1 VSNNTYIIVTG
12 LVVVGVG
19 GLALMTVALA
29 VLLRVTFP
37 SGRPATQPRRTS
49 SRRHS
54 RPVPIGSHRAGAA
67 PPRPAHGA
75 TA

>member
-1 VSNNTYIIVTG
+1 MSNNTYIIVTG
-12 LVVVGVG
+12 LVVAGVG

-37 SGRPATQPRRTS
+37 SGRPATQARRAS
-49 SRRHS
+49 SRRH
-54 RPVPIGSHRAGAA
+54 RHVPIGSHRAGAA
-67 PPRPAHGA
+67 PPRPVHGA

>member
-1 VSNNTYIIVTG
+1 
-12 LVVVGVG
+12 
-19 GLALMTVALA
+19 MTVALA

-37 SGRPATQPRRTS
+37 GGRPATQARRAS